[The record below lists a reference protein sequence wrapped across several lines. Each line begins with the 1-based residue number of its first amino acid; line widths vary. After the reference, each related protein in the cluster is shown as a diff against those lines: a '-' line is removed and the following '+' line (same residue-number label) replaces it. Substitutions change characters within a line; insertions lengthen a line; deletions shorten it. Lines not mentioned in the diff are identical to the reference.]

1 AGSRALVDYVQQK
14 GRPLLFSSAVTP
26 ADAAACL
33 AGVELLER
41 SGELVERLWANTRR
55 FKESMRGLGYDLGRS
70 ETPITP
76 VMIGDAKLA
85 GAFSRKLFEEG
96 IFAMSIGYPTVA
108 RDKARIRVMIS
119 ATHSDSDLDFA
130 LDVFSRV
137 GRELAIL

>member
-1 AGSRALVDYVQQK
+1 M
-14 GRPLLFSSAVTP
+14 TP
-26 ADAAACL
+26 ADTAACI

-55 FKESMRGLGYDLGRS
+55 FKDAMRGLGFDLGKS

-119 ATHSDSDLDFA
+119 ATHSAADLDFA